1 MSGVPGTAPV
11 LSPLELLI
19 VTRPAAEAASWVQ
32 ALQAQGW
39 PAQAL
44 PLIDIS
50 EPNDVATL
58 DGLRH
63 WRAHWLDMDALLFV
77 SGAAVSHF
85 FARDVQ
91 PPSRLDGGTRF
102 WAPGPGTARALAH
115 ALAGLGL
122 DAARIDA
129 PPADAGQFDS
139 EALWPVV
146 VSQVRSGQRI
156 LVVRG
161 ASPGGAAVAGSPAP
175 QGRHAGS
182 GRDWLIQQCE
192 AVGASVESCVA
203 YQRSAPRWTP
213 AQAAMARAAALAGSA
228 WLFSSSEAVNHLSTA
243 VPNTDWS
250 QACAIATHPRIAASA
265 TAAGF
270 GRVIETRPALPDV
283 LRALESNWSP
293 A

>member
-1 MSGVPGTAPV
+1 
-11 LSPLELLI
+11 LSPLERLI

-50 EPNDVATL
+50 EPQDAATL
-58 DGLRH
+58 ALLRH
-63 WRAHWLDMDALLFV
+63 WRTHWLDMDAMLFV
-77 SGAAVSHF
+77 SGAAVRHF
-85 FARDVQ
+85 FAQDVRA
-91 PPSRLDGGTRF
+91 PTRPDGDTRF
-102 WAPGPGTARALAH
+102 WAPGPGTAQVLAQALT
-115 ALAGLGL
+115 GLGL
-122 DAARIDA
+122 DPTRIDA

-146 VSQVRSGQRI
+146 ASQVRSGQRI

-161 ASPGGAAVAGSPAP
+161 ASPEGAAAAGSSPP
-175 QGRHAGS
+175 PNRHAGN

-192 AVGASVESCVA
+192 AAGARVESCVA
-203 YQRSAPRWTP
+203 YERAAPRWTT
-213 AQAAMARAAALAGSA
+213 AQSAVARAAASSGSA
-228 WLFSSSEAVNHLSTA
+228 WLFSSSEAVNHLLTA
-243 VPNTDWS
+243 APHTDWS
-250 QACAIATHPRIAASA
+250 PACAIATHPRIAASA
-265 TAAGF
+265 RAAGF

>member
-1 MSGVPGTAPV
+1 MAGPAPV
-11 LSPLELLI
+11 LSPLERLI
-19 VTRPAAEAASWVQ
+19 VTRPAAEAANWVQ

-50 EPNDVATL
+50 EPHDAATL
-58 DGLRH
+58 DLLQH

-85 FARDVQ
+85 FARDVR
-91 PPSRLDGGTRF
+91 PPAQTDVGTRF
-102 WAPGPGTARALAH
+102 WAPGPGTSRVLAQALT
-115 ALAGLGL
+115 GLGL
-122 DAARIDA
+122 GADRIDA

-146 VSQVRSGQRI
+146 ASQVRSGQRI

-161 ASPGGAAVAGSPAP
+161 ASSGGSAAAASPAP
-175 QGRHAGS
+175 ESRQAGN

-192 AVGASVESCVA
+192 AVGARVESCVA
-203 YQRSAPRWTP
+203 YERSAPFWTVDQM
-213 AQAAMARAAALAGSA
+213 AGARAAASVGSA

-243 VPNTDWS
+243 VPHTDWS
-250 QACAIATHPRIAASA
+250 LACAIATHPRIAASA
-265 TAAGF
+265 KAAGF

-293 A
+293 T